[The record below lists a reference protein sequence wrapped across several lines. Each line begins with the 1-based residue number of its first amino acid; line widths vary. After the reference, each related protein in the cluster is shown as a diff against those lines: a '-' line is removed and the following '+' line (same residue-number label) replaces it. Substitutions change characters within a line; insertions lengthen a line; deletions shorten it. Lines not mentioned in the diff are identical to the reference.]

1 MRPVFDYLDY
11 RDLLKDAY
19 EERKASSPLFSYR
32 IMAEYFGLDASN
44 IFRILQKDLHLPAR
58 CHPRAVEFL
67 GLSGRAA
74 EYFLLLTAYA
84 RERGRQARQEILEKA
99 LALRDVARRHLVD
112 QELAFFRDWWVV
124 GVRCLLEVVD
134 GRVRPDEIA
143 SRLSPQV
150 PESEVVRALD
160 LLQELGLVKKA
171 SSGRLML
178 TEAHLTAG
186 GEEKTQA
193 IRQFQRQIMTLASE
207 SLERFPRDERDVS
220 TLTLAVDKDAF
231 MEIREM
237 LRECRRQ
244 VQKRVEESRKPDRV
258 MQLAMAFFPLAP
270 AKEVAA

>member
-134 GRVRPDEIA
+134 GRVRPGCRYT
-143 SRLSPQV
+143 RL
-150 PESEVVRALD
+150 
-160 LLQELGLVKKA
+160 G
-171 SSGRLML
+171 
-178 TEAHLTAG
+178 
-186 GEEKTQA
+186 
-193 IRQFQRQIMTLASE
+193 
-207 SLERFPRDERDVS
+207 
-220 TLTLAVDKDAF
+220 
-231 MEIREM
+231 
-237 LRECRRQ
+237 C
-244 VQKRVEESRKPDRV
+244 
-258 MQLAMAFFPLAP
+258 
-270 AKEVAA
+270 

>member
-1 MRPVFDYLDY
+1 M
-11 RDLLKDAY
+11 
-19 EERKASSPLFSYR
+19 
-32 IMAEYFGLDASN
+32 
-44 IFRILQKDLHLPAR
+44 
-58 CHPRAVEFL
+58 
-67 GLSGRAA
+67 
-74 EYFLLLTAYA
+74 
-84 RERGRQARQEILEKA
+84 
-99 LALRDVARRHLVD
+99 
-112 QELAFFRDWWVV
+112 
-124 GVRCLLEVVD
+124 
-134 GRVRPDEIA
+134 
-143 SRLSPQV
+143 
-150 PESEVVRALD
+150 
-160 LLQELGLVKKA
+160 KKA

-220 TLTLAVDKDAF
+220 TLTLAVDKDGF
-231 MEIREM
+231 MEILEM